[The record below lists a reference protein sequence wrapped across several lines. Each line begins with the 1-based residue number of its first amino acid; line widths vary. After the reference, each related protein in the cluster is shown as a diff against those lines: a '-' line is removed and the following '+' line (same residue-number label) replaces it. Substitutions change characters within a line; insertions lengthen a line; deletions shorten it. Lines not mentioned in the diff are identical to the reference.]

1 MDMSPI
7 IAALRQRCPVF
18 AQRVAGAAEYA
29 AVADGKVSPTVPAAF
44 VVPLDDN
51 AGDRLSQ
58 TSYRQQIL
66 EGFAVVVALSNEADP
81 RGQTA
86 HASVHA
92 IRAALWRALLGWSP
106 SDEHGPIYYAGG
118 QLTNM
123 DRARLWWRF
132 DFEAEYEISG
142 SDGETWQEGFE
153 EGLPGLEGITV
164 RVDMIDPAADPNL
177 QYPGP
182 DGRIEHQADID
193 LQP

>member
-1 MDMSPI
+1 MDIEPI
-7 IAALRQRCPVF
+7 ILALRQRCPVF

-29 AVADGKVSPTVPAAF
+29 GLNKNAAF
-44 VVPLDDN
+44 AVPSAFVIPMDDSPG
-51 AGDRLSQ
+51 ALTSQ
-58 TSYRQQIL
+58 TSYRQQLL
-66 EGFAVVVALSNEADP
+66 EGFAVLVAVSNEADP
-81 RGQTA
+81 RGQA
-86 HASVHA
+86 AQGSVHA
-92 IRAALWRALLGWSP
+92 VRAQLWRALLGWAP
-106 SDEHGPIYYAGG
+106 SEEHGPVRYDGG
-118 QLTNM
+118 ELQAM

-153 EGLPGLEGITV
+153 EGLPGLEGVTV
-164 RVDMIDPAADPNL
+164 RVDMIDPAADPSL